1 MSGYDGAPVSGLFR
15 DRSRKHRWARLL
27 LILLFFCAGAF
38 IAFRAMQDSSRR
50 LTGGGAESGY
60 ARRALYDDLASLENK
75 GFSLRENAESG
86 VPRDEFAESDS
97 IVSGG
102 GAGASAAGP
111 SRSGA
116 AARSSSGR
124 IPFERGPDV
133 APKRFD
139 GQPFANAPVYSRSSP
154 GMAGPQTGGGD
165 EIRSAA
171 GDGAV
176 SGGEKASA
184 AAEAVAGGGPKTR
197 AAARL
202 SGKPG
207 ALDLLKYAAGLSLH
221 AGKNESVDSA
231 RALAAQSFDLGE
243 NYASALHYRGGLARL
258 DKFADGATPGIL
270 RDNGFSLARA
280 GGLAVPAVD
289 DPAVPPPDFGGGAR
303 GAGRKAADGLINPL
317 FGGLPGL
324 FSFDMQHTSAA
335 PQTRTGAPAYDGQEA
350 SGSGESD
357 SGGRF

>member
-38 IAFRAMQDSSRR
+38 IAFHAMQDSSRR

-75 GFSLRENAESG
+75 GFSLRENAQSG
-86 VPRDEFAESDS
+86 VPPEEFTESDS
-97 IVSGG
+97 AMSEGR
-102 GAGASAAGP
+102 AGASAAGP
-111 SRSGA
+111 SRAA

-124 IPFERGPDV
+124 IPFERGPGV

-154 GMAGPQTGGGD
+154 GVAGRPQTGGGE

-171 GDGAV
+171 EAVAV
-176 SGGEKASA
+176 SGGGK
-184 AAEAVAGGGPKTR
+184 AEAVAGGGQKTR

-207 ALDLLKYAAGLSLH
+207 ALDSLKYAAGLSLH

-258 DKFADGATPGIL
+258 DKFADGASPGIL

-280 GGLAVPAVD
+280 GGIAVPAVD
-289 DPAVPPPDFGGGAR
+289 DPAAPPPDFGGGAR

-350 SGSGESD
+350 AGPGESD